1 MDQILLFAVLGLG
14 QGALIAGIALGVVVT
29 YRGSGII
36 NLSTGAVAMAS
47 AYIFWA
53 LTSGFFGFTLPT
65 AAALVGALMAA
76 LAVGVL
82 IEVAVFRPL
91 RTVSPLAKLAAS
103 LGILLTLQATVLLVF
118 GTQPQQAPSVLP
130 GETVTVL
137 GITTPADRFLLTG
150 LVVAIALALGALY
163 RWSRFGLATRAA
175 SENEQAALLAGLS
188 PNGISLA
195 NTLLAA
201 LVAGLLGVLAAPIVQ
216 VDSLTLPLQVV
227 PALAAALFAGFTS
240 LWIACTAGIL
250 IGVLQSIVYYLST
263 QKLVPDRQRQRHAG
277 TSAAPGLR
285 PDGGR
290 PVRPGR
296 RPAAPR

>member
-1 MDQILLFAVLGLG
+1 M
-14 QGALIAGIALGVVVT
+14 VT

-47 AYIFWA
+47 AYAFWA
-53 LTSGFFGFTLPT
+53 LTTGFFGFTLPVGP
-65 AAALVGALMAA
+65 ALAGALAVA

-82 IEVAVFRPL
+82 TEVAVFKPL

-118 GTQPQQAPSVLP
+118 GVQPQQAPSILP
-130 GETVTVL
+130 ADTVTIL
-137 GITTPADRFLLTG
+137 GVTTPSDRFILAG
-150 LVVAIALALGALY
+150 LVVVIALVLGALY

-188 PNGISLA
+188 PNSVSMA

-216 VDSLTLPLQVV
+216 VDSMTLPLQVV

-240 LWIACTAGIL
+240 LWIACTTGIL

-263 QKLVPDRQRQRHAG
+263 QSWFPTDNGNAM
-277 TSAAPGLR
+277 PGLQQLLVFALMVVALY
-285 PDGGR
+285 
-290 PVRPGR
+290 VRGATR
-296 RPAAPR
+296 RAAVNSSKSGCPRCPCPSGCYVPP